1 MLRIGFILLLLAAA
15 CCAQPTGQVRFVTV
29 DPSGACQASQLQ
41 YNTVNGKLWGC
52 QSSVWT
58 LVTGGSSSLSPNP
71 TATCAGTTSSC
82 AITITAL
89 ALTSFDPSVFECKE
103 TTVGT
108 LVTITGYSTTGSS
121 PITTATLAY
130 TPPGAGKSVTC
141 ALNASGGSGPT
152 GAAGA
157 TGPTGPTGA
166 TGTTGTTGA
175 TGPTGATG
183 VTGAT
188 GATGAGVN
196 VTAKGDLQGFSTVS
210 ARVPIGTDGQILTA
224 DSAQTLGLKWATG
237 GGGGA
242 SSALQLT
249 DFLTSG
255 TSTVTIQPGNI
266 RFGNQLCTN
275 FTSNATISAT
285 ITAGGPATAII
296 YVASSCALVMQYP
309 STVTATFSAT
319 GISTSAVG
327 TPTLPK
333 DAWWVANVAMGT
345 SALTGVTDKRGVIGR
360 DSVVANTGILV
371 DSSLGPYQVGIDPAT
386 VPLLGGSNV
395 FTNVVDLTSST
406 TSKPNRTVGSDP
418 SGTCTN
424 SNEVVLSTV
433 SGNSFSCLAG
443 TWHAQGGG
451 GSSPT
456 GTGFVHVTSGVQDG
470 AATVLTQYLTTG
482 NANFN
487 ITTGGC
493 AVLAD
498 CMIVA
503 SSNLPAL
510 ATGGCWNYEAWIATN
525 ANIGGTFKLW
535 YGPSMTVASTYAGTG
550 ADSLTTSISA
560 STYLNHMQGQIC
572 NNNGSTTAQTA
583 TAASFVQT
591 LASVSGATNTVTL
604 ETLGAMTRNSALT
617 TLQIGIT
624 YSVASS
630 EAVTVQSFRVW
641 LAQ

>member
-121 PITTATLAY
+121 PITTATLSY

-196 VTAKGDLQGFSTVS
+196 VTTKGDLQGFSTVS

-224 DSAQTLGLKWATG
+224 DSAQALGLKWATG

-360 DSVVANTGILV
+360 DSVVPGTGILI
-371 DSSLGPYQVGIDPAT
+371 DSSSGPYQVAVDTAS

-395 FTNVVDLTSST
+395 FTNVVDLTTST

-418 SGTCTN
+418 AGSCTN

-443 TWHAQGGG
+443 TWHAQGG
-451 GSSPT
+451 SS
-456 GTGFVHVTSGVQDG
+456 S
-470 AATVLTQYLTTG
+470 ASQYSTTG
-482 NANFN
+482 NAQ
-487 ITTGGC
+487 IDPTTGGC
-493 AVLAD
+493 AGGGGGD
-498 CMIVA
+498 CVIAVTT
-503 SSNLPAL
+503 SLPAL
-510 ATGGCWNYEAWIATN
+510 AASGCWNYEAFITTSGS
-525 ANIGGTFKLW
+525 ANITPKIWFG
-535 YGPSMTVASTYAGTG
+535 ASLAAISNFNTAGN
-550 ADSLTTSISA
+550 SLA
-560 STYLNHMQGQIC
+560 SQQANPASYWLRGQIC
-572 NNNGSTTAQTA
+572 NNNGVTNAQTA
-583 TAASFVQT
+583 TSFPIFQQAAGGFGFAGSMSQT
-591 LASVSGATNTVTL
+591 TTSGL
-604 ETLGAMTRNSALT
+604 QIALT
-617 TLQIGIT
+617 VNAGGTPTG
-624 YSVASS
+624 
-630 EAVTVQSFRVW
+630 VTVQAFRVW